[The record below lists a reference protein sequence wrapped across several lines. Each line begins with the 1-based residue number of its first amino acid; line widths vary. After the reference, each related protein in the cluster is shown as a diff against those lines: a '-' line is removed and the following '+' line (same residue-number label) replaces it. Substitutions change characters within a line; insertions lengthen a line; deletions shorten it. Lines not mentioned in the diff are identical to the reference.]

1 LLLRGATLNGGTST
15 DSIPAELDRRIRAL
29 AALFEVA
36 DKEFLAIRDQSQ
48 QLKHE
53 AKTRAPD
60 EPEQQ
65 RKPPEPLDVF
75 AALAMLG
82 EFFPVYHFMPSHV
95 DGFVKELVELKS
107 DVTDKDF
114 ASAHRKHI
122 GTVER
127 FAEYVEGSVHRKF
140 NPFTRMRH
148 ALYLFDR
155 RAFRGVLFDLQR
167 QSFDKW
173 LAARQHRK

>member
-1 LLLRGATLNGGTST
+1 
-15 DSIPAELDRRIRAL
+15 
-29 AALFEVA
+29 
-36 DKEFLAIRDQSQ
+36 
-48 QLKHE
+48 
-53 AKTRAPD
+53 
-60 EPEQQ
+60 
-65 RKPPEPLDVF
+65 
-75 AALAMLG
+75 
-82 EFFPVYHFMPSHV
+82 
-95 DGFVKELVELKS
+95 VKELVELKS